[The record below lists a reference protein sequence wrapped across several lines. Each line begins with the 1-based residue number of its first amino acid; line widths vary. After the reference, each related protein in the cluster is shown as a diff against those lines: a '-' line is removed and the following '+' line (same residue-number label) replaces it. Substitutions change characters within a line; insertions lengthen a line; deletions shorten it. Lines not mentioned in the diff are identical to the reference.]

1 MPKSKVF
8 LASVVLFTLV
18 ASACSAARSTE
29 PTTTFGTV
37 VGPARTLPTLPPNAT
52 TPGQTTPLTPVLSS
66 VDTSTTT
73 TTTTTSPSTAST
85 SSSASSSTTKDWEVV
100 GGIFTTKAA
109 AQSQID
115 KLTAA
120 KFTGFSLKAVGAKT
134 AAVLPGLTKA
144 DATATAAKINTAGV
158 ANATTFHLTSSSSSS
173 SSSSSTSTT
182 KDWEVV
188 GGIFTTKAAA
198 QAQIDKL
205 TKAKFTGFSL
215 KAVGAKTAAV
225 LPGLTNA
232 DATALA
238 AKINKAGVATAT
250 TFHLTSSST
259 SATTTTTIAD
269 AGATNWEVVDGIF
282 PTKTAAQ
289 AKIDKLTAAK
299 FTKFTIKP
307 IPGEF
312 AVVKAGL
319 TKTEAT
325 DLMTKINAA
334 NLGPARIKA
343 L

>member
-8 LASVVLFTLV
+8 LASAVLVTLV
-18 ASACSAARSTE
+18 ASACSGARSTE

-37 VGPARTLPTLPPNAT
+37 VGPTRTLPTLPPNAT
-52 TPGQTTPLTPVLSS
+52 TPTQTTPPNPVLAS

-73 TTTTTSPSTAST
+73 TTTPST
-85 SSSASSSTTKDWEVV
+85 SSSTSSSTTKDWEVV

-144 DATATAAKINTAGV
+144 DATAMAGKINTAGV
-158 ANATTFHLTSSSSSS
+158 ANATTFHLTTT
-173 SSSSSTSTT
+173 SSSTSTT

-205 TKAKFTGFSL
+205 TKARFTGFSL

-225 LPGLTNA
+225 LPGLTEA

-238 AKINKAGVATAT
+238 AKINKLGVATAT
-250 TFHLTSSST
+250 IFHLTSSST
-259 SATTTTTIAD
+259 STTTTTTIAD

-319 TKTEAT
+319 TKAEAT

>member
-8 LASVVLFTLV
+8 LASALLVTLV
-18 ASACSAARSTE
+18 TSACAAAKSGS

-37 VGPARTLPTLPPNAT
+37 AGAAPTLPTLPPSST
-52 TPGQTTPLTPVLSS
+52 TPSQTTPLSPVLSS
-66 VDTSTTT
+66 IDT

-85 SSSASSSTTKDWEVV
+85 SSSASSSTTKDWEVVGGIFTTKTAAQSQIDKLTAANFTGFSLKAVGAKTAAVLPGLSQADATAMAAKINTAGVATATTFHLTTSTTSSTSSTATDWEVV

-144 DATATAAKINTAGV
+144 DATA
-158 ANATTFHLTSSSSSS
+158 
-173 SSSSSTSTT
+173 
-182 KDWEVV
+182 
-188 GGIFTTKAAA
+188 
-198 QAQIDKL
+198 
-205 TKAKFTGFSL
+205 
-215 KAVGAKTAAV
+215 
-225 LPGLTNA
+225 
-232 DATALA
+232 LA

-250 TFHLTSSST
+250 TFHLTSSTT
-259 SATTTTTIAD
+259 SSTTTTTVAD
-269 AGATNWEVVDGIF
+269 STATNYEVVDGIF
-282 PTKTAAQ
+282 TTKTAAQ

-307 IPGEF
+307 IPGKF

-319 TKTEAT
+319 TKAEAT
-325 DLMTKINAA
+325 DLAAKINAA

>member
-1 MPKSKVF
+1 VPKSKVF
-8 LASVVLFTLV
+8 LASAVLFTLV
-18 ASACSAARSTE
+18 TSACSAARSTE

-37 VGPARTLPTLPPNAT
+37 AGVAPTLPTLPPDST
-52 TPGQTTPLTPVLSS
+52 TPGQSTPLSPALSS

-73 TTTTTSPSTAST
+73 TTSTPSTVSTST
-85 SSSASSSTTKDWEVV
+85 SSSSSTTDWEVV

-120 KFTGFSLKAVGAKT
+120 NFTGFSLKAVGAKT

-144 DATATAAKINTAGV
+144 DATAM
-158 ANATTFHLTSSSSSS
+158 S
-173 SSSSSTSTT
+173 
-182 KDWEVV
+182 
-188 GGIFTTKAAA
+188 
-198 QAQIDKL
+198 
-205 TKAKFTGFSL
+205 
-215 KAVGAKTAAV
+215 
-225 LPGLTNA
+225 
-232 DATALA
+232 

-250 TFHLTSSST
+250 TFHLTSSTT
-259 SATTTTTIAD
+259 STTTTTTVPD
-269 AGATNWEVVDGIF
+269 ATATNYEVVDGIF
-282 PTKTAAQ
+282 TTKADAQ

-319 TKTEAT
+319 TKAEAT

>member
-1 MPKSKVF
+1 MIRVKASARVITTRKVF
-8 LASVVLFTLV
+8 ASTRGRR
-18 ASACSAARSTE
+18 APPQIPADAATPSQ
-29 PTTTFGTV
+29 
-37 VGPARTLPTLPPNAT
+37 T
-52 TPGQTTPLTPVLSS
+52 TPGETTPLNPVLAA

-73 TTTTTSPSTAST
+73 ATTVST
-85 SSSASSSTTKDWEVV
+85 SSSTPSSTTTTDWEVV

-144 DATATAAKINTAGV
+144 DATAMAAKINTAGV
-158 ANATTFHLTSSSSSS
+158 ANATTFHLTSA
-173 SSSSSTSTT
+173 TT
-182 KDWEVV
+182 TDWEVV

-198 QAQIDKL
+198 QSQIDKL
-205 TKAKFTGFSL
+205 TAAKFTGFSL

-225 LPGLTNA
+225 LPGLTKA

-238 AKINKAGVATAT
+238 AKINTAGVATAT

-259 SATTTTTIAD
+259 TTSTTTTTVNTS
-269 AGATNWEVVDGIF
+269 ATNYEVVDGIF
-282 PTKTAAQ
+282 TTKTAAQ

-299 FTKFTIKP
+299 FTDFTIKP
-307 IPGEF
+307 ITGKF

-319 TKTEAT
+319 TKAEAT
-325 DLMTKINAA
+325 DLVTKINAA
-334 NLGPARIKA
+334 NLGPSRVKA

>member
-8 LASVVLFTLV
+8 LASALLLMLV
-18 ASACSAARSTE
+18 ASACSGARSGE

-37 VGPARTLPTLPPNAT
+37 AGVAPTLPTIPDST
-52 TPGQTTPLTPVLSS
+52 TPGQTTPLSPVLSS

-73 TTTTTSPSTAST
+73 TTSSPSTDST
-85 SSSASSSTTKDWEVV
+85 SSSTSTSGASSTTKDWEVV

-120 KFTGFSLKAVGAKT
+120 NFTGFSLKAVGAKT

-144 DATATAAKINTAGV
+144 DATAMAAKINSANV
-158 ANATTFHLTSSSSSS
+158 ATATTFHLTD
-173 SSSSSTSTT
+173 SSSSSTAT
-182 KDWEVV
+182 DWEVV

-198 QAQIDKL
+198 QSQIDKL

-225 LPGLTNA
+225 LPGLTKA

-250 TFHLTSSST
+250 TFHLTSST
-259 SATTTTTIAD
+259 SPTSSTTTTTTVANET
-269 AGATNWEVVDGIF
+269 ATNYEVVDGIF
-282 PTKTAAQ
+282 TKKADAQ

-299 FTKFTIKP
+299 FTRFTIKP

-319 TKTEAT
+319 TKAEAT

>member
-1 MPKSKVF
+1 MPKLKVF
-8 LASVVLFTLV
+8 LASALLFTLV
-18 ASACSAARSTE
+18 TAACSGARSTE

-73 TTTTTSPSTAST
+73 TTTSPSTAST
-85 SSSASSSTTKDWEVV
+85 SSSASSSTTKDWEVVGGIFTTKSAAQSQIDKLTAAKFTGFSLKAVGAKTAAVLPGLTKADATAMAAKINTAGVATATTFHLTTTTSSSSSSSTTKDWEVV

-144 DATATAAKINTAGV
+144 DATA
-158 ANATTFHLTSSSSSS
+158 
-173 SSSSSTSTT
+173 
-182 KDWEVV
+182 
-188 GGIFTTKAAA
+188 
-198 QAQIDKL
+198 
-205 TKAKFTGFSL
+205 
-215 KAVGAKTAAV
+215 
-225 LPGLTNA
+225 
-232 DATALA
+232 LA

-250 TFHLTSSST
+250 TFQLTSSST

-282 PTKTAAQ
+282 TTKTGAQ

-319 TKTEAT
+319 TKAEAT

>member
-8 LASVVLFTLV
+8 LASALLFALA
-18 ASACSAARSTE
+18 ASACSGARSAE

-37 VGPARTLPTLPPNAT
+37 VGPVRTLPTLPPNAT
-52 TPGQTTPLTPVLSS
+52 TPGQTTPPNPVLSTL
-66 VDTSTTT
+66 DTSTTT
-73 TTTTTSPSTAST
+73 TTSSPSTAST
-85 SSSASSSTTKDWEVV
+85 SSSASSSTTTDWEVV

-109 AQSQID
+109 AQS
-115 KLTAA
+115 
-120 KFTGFSLKAVGAKT
+120 
-134 AAVLPGLTKA
+134 
-144 DATATAAKINTAGV
+144 
-158 ANATTFHLTSSSSSS
+158 
-173 SSSSSTSTT
+173 
-182 KDWEVV
+182 
-188 GGIFTTKAAA
+188 
-198 QAQIDKL
+198 QIDKL

-225 LPGLTNA
+225 LPGLTKA

-259 SATTTTTIAD
+259 TAPTTTTTV
-269 AGATNWEVVDGIF
+269 AGATATNWEVVDGIF
-282 PTKTAAQ
+282 TTKTAAQ

-307 IPGEF
+307 ITGKF

-319 TKTEAT
+319 TKAEAT

-334 NLGPARIKA
+334 NLGPSRIKA

>member
-1 MPKSKVF
+1 VPKSKVF
-8 LASVVLFTLV
+8 LASAVSLAVVL
-18 ASACSAARSTE
+18 SACSGARSAE

-37 VGPARTLPTLPPNAT
+37 PGVAPTLPTLAPDST
-52 TPGQTTPLTPVLSS
+52 TPAQTTPLSPVLSS

-73 TTTTTSPSTAST
+73 TTTPSTDSTTPSSSSSST
-85 SSSASSSTTKDWEVV
+85 SSSTTTDWEVV

-144 DATATAAKINTAGV
+144 AATAMAAKINTAGV
-158 ANATTFHLTSSSSSS
+158 ASATTFHLTIAST
-173 SSSSSTSTT
+173 SSTTT
-182 KDWEVV
+182 DWEVV

-198 QAQIDKL
+198 QSQIDKL
-205 TKAKFTGFSL
+205 TAAKFTGFSL

-259 SATTTTTIAD
+259 STTTTTTTVED
-269 AGATNWEVVDGIF
+269 STATNYEVVDGIF
-282 PTKTAAQ
+282 STEADAQ

-319 TKTEAT
+319 TKAEAT

>member
-8 LASVVLFTLV
+8 LASALLFALA
-18 ASACSAARSTE
+18 ASACSGARSAE

-37 VGPARTLPTLPPNAT
+37 VGPVRTLPTLPPNAT
-52 TPGQTTPLTPVLSS
+52 TPGQTTPPNPVLSTL
-66 VDTSTTT
+66 DTSTTT
-73 TTTTTSPSTAST
+73 TTSSPSTAST
-85 SSSASSSTTKDWEVV
+85 SSSASSSTTTDWEVV

-120 KFTGFSLKAVGAKT
+120 KFTGFSLKTVGAKT
-134 AAVLPGLTKA
+134 AAVLPGLTKG
-144 DATATAAKINTAGV
+144 DATAMAAKINTAGV
-158 ANATTFHLTSSSSSS
+158 ATATTFRLTTSSSSSS
-173 SSSSSTSTT
+173 TT
-182 KDWEVV
+182 TDWEVV
-188 GGIFTTKAAA
+188 GGNFTTKAAA
-198 QAQIDKL
+198 QSQIDKL

-225 LPGLTNA
+225 LPGLTKA

-259 SATTTTTIAD
+259 TAPTTTTTV
-269 AGATNWEVVDGIF
+269 AGATATNWEVVDGIF
-282 PTKTAAQ
+282 TTKTAAQ

-307 IPGEF
+307 ITGKF

-319 TKTEAT
+319 TKAEAT

-334 NLGPARIKA
+334 NLGPSRIKA